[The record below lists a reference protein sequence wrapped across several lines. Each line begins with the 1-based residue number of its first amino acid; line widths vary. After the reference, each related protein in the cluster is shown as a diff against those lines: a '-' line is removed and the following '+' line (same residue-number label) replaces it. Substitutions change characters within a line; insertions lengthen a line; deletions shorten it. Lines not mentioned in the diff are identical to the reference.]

1 MKGMNNLKIVLENIV
16 KKFDGNNILTDI
28 NIDFTSGKIYGLIG
42 RNGSGKSVLLKIVCG
57 FYAPTTGKVLVDD
70 IDIVQEKR
78 FLPNVRVLIEKPTFL
93 PDISGIENLRLLAKI
108 QNKIS
113 EDKINETLDRVNLS
127 IEDRNKKYHKYSLGM
142 KQKLGIAQVLMED
155 PDIMILDEPFN
166 GVEKE
171 TTEKI
176 RKVLKEE
183 KKKGKIIILASHIK
197 EDIEELADVVYEI
210 DAGKIEKIR

>member
-1 MKGMNNLKIVLENIV
+1 MNNLKIVLENIV

-197 EDIEELADVVYEI
+197 EDIEELADAVYEI

>member
-42 RNGSGKSVLLKIVCG
+42 RNGSGKSVLLKIICG
-57 FYAPTTGKVLVDD
+57 FYVPTTGKVLVDD
-70 IDIVQEKR
+70 IDIVQEKS

-108 QNKIS
+108 QNTIS
-113 EDKINETLDRVNLS
+113 EDKVNETLDRVNLS

>member
-70 IDIVQEKR
+70 I
-78 FLPNVRVLIEKPTFL
+78 PNVRVLIEKPTFL